1 MTFEHHVRVWP
12 GDAHPSTS
20 GPVPAEVTE
29 AHTTPPHIVIVGR
42 PRGLR
47 EVAARQ
53 LDTVA
58 PGIAQVDHATQLT
71 DIVEGR
77 TGASPLAGTA
87 VVLITE
93 PLLPGLATRLR
104 RRHRARALAAEFV
117 TLARVASDLGA
128 DRLVV
133 CSTAFLYSDDGGQP
147 LVSSSPVEPGAETV
161 AAHAAE
167 AAARVFTSLG
177 GRSVILRLG
186 WVFGDHDPMTAKVVS
201 VAQKGWQL
209 IDGQPTSWVAAIASA
224 DAATAIHAATDA
236 PPGTYN
242 ISDGR
247 PVTQGAINAILEEA
261 TGTVLH
267 PLCDDSWGEIGTLF
281 GASRF
286 LTDAH
291 FGQLTGWQPTGTDLR
306 HDLFQRVR
314 RRSGSTNWPR

>member
-1 MTFEHHVRVWP
+1 M
-12 GDAHPSTS
+12 
-20 GPVPAEVTE
+20 
-29 AHTTPPHIVIVGR
+29 
-42 PRGLR
+42 
-47 EVAARQ
+47 
-53 LDTVA
+53 
-58 PGIAQVDHATQLT
+58 
-71 DIVEGR
+71 
-77 TGASPLAGTA
+77 
-87 VVLITE
+87 
-93 PLLPGLATRLR
+93 
-104 RRHRARALAAEFV
+104 
-117 TLARVASDLGA
+117 
-128 DRLVV
+128 V